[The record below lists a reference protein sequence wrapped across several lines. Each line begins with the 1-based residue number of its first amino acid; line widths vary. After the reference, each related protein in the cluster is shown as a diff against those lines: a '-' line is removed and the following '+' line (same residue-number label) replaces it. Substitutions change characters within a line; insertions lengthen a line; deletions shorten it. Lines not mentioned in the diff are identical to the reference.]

1 MSETSQ
7 QFSWAI
13 GFVAVVMSI
22 GGIFGVMNTM
32 YAAIS
37 QRTQDIGV
45 LRLMGY
51 TRGQILVSFL
61 LESIVIALLG
71 GLLGC
76 ALGSLADGWTATS
89 VVAGTAGGGKSVVV
103 QLSVD
108 AHIAATCILLTL
120 LMGTLGGLLPA
131 LSAIR
136 LRPLEA
142 LR

>member
-1 MSETSQ
+1 M
-7 QFSWAI
+7 
-13 GFVAVVMSI
+13 
-22 GGIFGVMNTM
+22 
-32 YAAIS
+32 
-37 QRTQDIGV
+37 
-45 LRLMGY
+45 LRLTGY

-61 LESIVIALLG
+61 LESIVIALVG
-71 GLLGC
+71 GLIGC

-103 QLSVD
+103 QLAVD
-108 AHIAATCILLTL
+108 ANTVALGILLTL

-136 LRPLEA
+136 LKPLEA